1 VTVYAI
7 IPARGGSKGVPGKN
21 LRSVAGHP
29 LVAYSIAAARCCPRI
44 DRVIVSTDSPEIAAI
59 CRRYGAETPF
69 LRPPEL
75 AGDLS
80 TDREFVLHAL
90 EWFSENEERL
100 PDALVHLRPT
110 TPLRDPRGITAGIDE
125 YWRDGTATSL
135 RSVHLAVHTPYKWF
149 REESGYL
156 FGLFDAAGRPG
167 YANLPRQLFP
177 PVYIPNGY
185 VDVLRTEFVLS
196 AQDIHGERIHAFVTR
211 EVPDLDTPADFEDV
225 ERRLERE
232 SSPLLPYLDSLI
244 VRRGPA
250 WRVRRPSIAQ
260 QVPMSPSDASGR
272 LESLE
277 TMEPDPSPITGNR

>member
-1 VTVYAI
+1 VTICAI

-21 LRSVAGHP
+21 IRSVAGHP

-44 DRVIVSTDSPEIAAI
+44 DRVIVSTDSPEIAGI
-59 CRRYGAETPF
+59 CLRYGAETPF

-75 AGDLS
+75 AGDVS
-80 TDREFVLHAL
+80 SDREFVLHAL
-90 EWFSENEERL
+90 EWFSRNEGRM

-110 TPLRDPRGITAGIDE
+110 TPLRDPRVITAGIDD
-125 YWRDGTATSL
+125 YCSNGTATSL

-156 FGLFDAAGRPG
+156 YGLFPADRPG

-185 VDVLRTEFVLS
+185 VDVLRTEFILR
-196 AQDIHGERIHAFVTR
+196 AQDIHGERIRAFVTE

-232 SSPLLPYLDSLI
+232 SSPLFPYLDAAI
-244 VRRGPA
+244 VRRGPV
-250 WRVRRPSIAQ
+250 WRVRRPSLAPP
-260 QVPMSPSDASGR
+260 VPTFPSDRAGTP
-272 LESLE
+272 ECAE
-277 TMEPDPSPITGNR
+277 TREPDPYPTTESR